1 MYDLFKL
8 FYKCFKNF
16 GGLFD
21 FIVSLNQTNWFRVFV
36 ERLSFG
42 FRLDNNQMQ
51 ASVPLCRLLVSEK
64 KTFVFSFLLI

>member
-21 FIVSLNQTNWFRVFV
+21 FIVSLNQTNWFRVFF
-36 ERLSFG
+36 ERLRFG
-42 FRLDNNQMQ
+42 FELDNKSKLN
-51 ASVPLCRLLVSEK
+51 
-64 KTFVFSFLLI
+64 FVIRENT